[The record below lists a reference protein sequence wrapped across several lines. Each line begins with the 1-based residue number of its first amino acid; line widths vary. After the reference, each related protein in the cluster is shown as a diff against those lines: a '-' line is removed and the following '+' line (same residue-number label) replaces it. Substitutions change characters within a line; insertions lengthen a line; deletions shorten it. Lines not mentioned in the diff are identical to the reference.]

1 MNLDEFRSQYPEYG
15 YLNDVQLSQALHNK
29 YYSQLTYKQFATS
42 FGVEPE
48 IQEEGAV
55 ATFADEYSKG
65 VFRGFLN
72 VASGLVGTAEWAIP
86 GTQESLIEAKRRIQT
101 TRDKFNPTH
110 EGAAAWS
117 GRVLGEAIPFMATT
131 MVGGYA
137 GGAVAGVLGKSA
149 RLGQLLGSGGIAFAV
164 EGDTAYDAAKN
175 TGATES
181 QAQTERVLVGSI
193 NAALEAW
200 QIDKLIG
207 FHKVGKHSIKGFTRN
222 IRNKAWNLIRGDIN
236 NFTGEILKLAVA
248 EGLQEAAQEGVSIG
262 VPAALREEYP
272 RLPDGSPDYHFIL
285 TQIGEAGLGGAFA
298 GTVLGGGGAFISSTP
313 SMAAPTVKEAQT
325 TAKAI
330 NESNLIETEKAVLLR
345 DLDENV
351 GYTKEMEAKGELFFH
366 GTTDEGYIGI
376 LEKGVVPESID
387 PITKKRGL
395 GFFISRNVGKAI
407 GFGKNII
414 QLKLKPNAKIAI
426 PENLVGNFFVDWGAE
441 GKLFNVMDVIKASKK
456 QGFDAVDLEAFHNLT
471 QEPVSELAILNPNSV
486 AEFAPLQKPFAPIEL
501 TKTEQFRNKMDDVV
515 TDLEHLR
522 PEEKE
527 EISKER
533 GKRFAEFREIMKDVQ
548 DPRQRVAIAKQ
559 ALKGRLKKQ
568 IDPLQDKFTSEE
580 METAYDTITRAT
592 LLTEGDV
599 LSAFEGMEKM
609 LFDGTIPALNELKA
623 LQKANLLSKKA
634 IKNLLKHRS
643 KWQKTMSALKDLSFA
658 PWSLLTSFDVSASGR
673 QGWKVFF
680 KEPELWLRSVGRGY
694 RMLTSEKYFN
704 YIELKR
710 KTHPYYNEAIKRGIE
725 ETTIDSVT
733 RGEEMFASNMIQKV
747 PGIRASARAFIGTIN
762 EMRFGWYFKGRQMS
776 EGAGMTAKQQKDLA
790 IIANDL
796 TGRGKLPKALKKLQ
810 DIGLIFFAPRLTAA
824 LIRTPA
830 DLITKKGPGRK
841 MLAGAL
847 VNFLGFTLA
856 TLYLLDRDD
865 KDKIDVEWNPLSSD
879 FLKVRHGKTRVD
891 ITGGYQPLLRAIA
904 QVLAGKRKATE
915 TGRIYDVERKEIISR
930 FLQSKLSPHAGL
942 AVDLWR
948 GETFRGDKLKLTAGD
963 VGKQV
968 YERAAP
974 LFIQDVIEAAHYQ
987 GLTTASMI
995 APLAFHGIGV
1005 QTYPT
1010 TLTQDVR
1017 NLKDRLAS
1025 QYFGGQG
1032 WDEVGPQAQTE
1043 LREYHP
1049 QIELMEREAQIDRED
1064 FDFIGKILE
1073 EADKSGRTIQKK
1085 LPKPVRSEL
1094 DKYVMDVGNITR
1106 NVGSGWYL
1114 NDKRYAQ
1121 YKKDISLSLTKYLT
1135 LLINHPGYKQ
1145 VPPEVRREMIDEVI
1159 SAAKKDVRM
1168 RLVTQANYEDLKTRE
1183 QMK

>member
-1 MNLDEFRSQYPEYG
+1 MNLSEFRTAYPQYD
-15 YLNDVQLSQALHNK
+15 YLNDNQLAQALREK
-29 YYSQLTYKQFATS
+29 YYPQLTYKQFATS

-48 IQEEGAV
+48 IQEAGAV
-55 ATFADEYSKG
+55 TTFTDEYSKG

-72 VASGLVGTAEWAIP
+72 TAAGLVGTAEWAIP
-86 GTQESLIEAKRRIQT
+86 GTQESLIEAKRKIQA
-101 TRDKFNPTH
+101 TRDRFNPTH

-117 GRVLGEAIPFMATT
+117 GKVLGEAIPFMATT

-137 GGAVAGVLGKSA
+137 GIGVAGALGKSA
-149 RLGQLLGSGGIAFAV
+149 RLGQLIGSGGVAFAV
-164 EGDTAYDAAKN
+164 EGDAAYDSAKN
-175 TGATES
+175 SGATEV

-207 FHKVGKHSIKGFTRN
+207 FHKVGKHSIKGFARN
-222 IRNKAWNLIRGDIN
+222 IRNKAFNLIRGDIN
-236 NFTGEILKLAVA
+236 YFTGEILKLAVT

-262 VPAALREEYP
+262 IPAALREEYP
-272 RLPDGSPDYHFIL
+272 RLPDGSPDYHAIL
-285 TQIGEAGLGGAFA
+285 TQIGEAGLAGTFA
-298 GTVLGGGGAFISSTP
+298 GTVLGGAGAFISSTP
-313 SMAAPTVKEAQT
+313 SLAAPTVRESRK
-325 TAKAI
+325 TADAI
-330 NESNLIETEKAVLLR
+330 KNSNLSETEKAVLLR
-345 DLDENV
+345 DLDTNLQIERQFPPGTVNVYRGIETEQIYPETPEGGETRMEETEEGTRIVSTETGEVLALDNELSAIANEEQKIENF
-351 GYTKEMEAKGELFFH
+351 A
-366 GTTDEGYIGI
+366 
-376 LEKGVVPESID
+376 PES
-387 PITKKRGL
+387 
-395 GFFISRNVGKAI
+395 
-407 GFGKNII
+407 
-414 QLKLKPNAKIAI
+414 
-426 PENLVGNFFVDWGAE
+426 
-441 GKLFNVMDVIKASKK
+441 
-456 QGFDAVDLEAFHNLT
+456 LT
-471 QEPVSELAILNPNSV
+471 ETEL
-486 AEFAPLQKPFAPIEL
+486 
-501 TKTEQFRNKMDDVV
+501 FRNKMDDVV
-515 TDLEHLR
+515 TDIEQIR
-522 PEEKE
+522 PAEEE

-533 GKRFAEFREIMKDVQ
+533 AKRFEEFRNIMKDVQ

-568 IDPLQDKFTSEE
+568 ISPLQNKFTSEE
-580 METAYDTITRAT
+580 IDTAYDTITKAT

-599 LSAFEGMEKM
+599 LSAFEGMEKI

-634 IKNLLKHRS
+634 TKNLLRHRT
-643 KWQKTMSALKDLSFA
+643 KWQKTMSFLKDLSFA

-673 QGWKVFF
+673 QGWKILF
-680 KEPELWLRSVGRGY
+680 KDPKLWIRSVGRGY
-694 RMLTSEKYFN
+694 RMLASEKYFN

-762 EMRFGWYFKGRQMS
+762 EMRFGWYFKGREMS

-790 IIANDL
+790 TIGNDL

-810 DIGLIFFAPRLTAA
+810 DIGLIFFAPRLTMA

-891 ITGGYQPLLRAIA
+891 ITGGYQPILRAIA

-915 TGRIYDVERKEIISR
+915 TGRIYDVERQEIISR

-963 VGKQV
+963 VSKQV

-974 LFIQDVIEAAHYQ
+974 LFIQDVIETAYYQ
-987 GLTTASMI
+987 GLTTASI
-995 APLAFHGIGV
+995 ISPLAFHGIGV
-1005 QTYPT
+1005 QSYPT
-1010 TLTQDVR
+1010 TLTQDAR
-1017 NLKDRLAS
+1017 NFKDRLAS
-1025 QYFGGQG
+1025 QYFGGRK

-1043 LREYHP
+1043 LREYYP
-1049 QIELMEREAQIDRED
+1049 QIELMEREARVDRED

-1073 EADKSGRTIQKK
+1073 EADRSGRKIQKK
-1085 LPKPVRSEL
+1085 LPKPIRSEL
-1094 DKYVMDVGNITR
+1094 DKYVIDVGNITR
-1106 NVGSGWYL
+1106 NIGSGWYL
-1114 NDKRYAQ
+1114 NDKRYQQ
-1121 YKKDISLSLTKYLT
+1121 YQQDITLNLVKYLT
-1135 LLINHPGYKQ
+1135 LLVKHPGYRKT
-1145 VPPEVRREMIDEVI
+1145 PPEVRREMIQEVI
-1159 SAAKKDVRM
+1159 DAVKKESRM
-1168 RLVTQANYEDLKTRE
+1168 RLVTQANYEDLRTRE

>member
-1 MNLDEFRSQYPEYG
+1 MNLPEFRENYPEYD
-15 YLNDVQLSQALHNK
+15 YLSDAQLSQALHKK
-29 YYSQLTYKQFATS
+29 YYPQLTYKQFATS
-42 FGVEPE
+42 FGIEKE

-72 VASGLVGTAEWAIP
+72 TASGLVGTAEWAIP
-86 GTQESLIEAKRRIQT
+86 GTQESLLEAKANIQR
-101 TRDKFNPTH
+101 TRDRFNPTH

-117 GRVLGEAIPFMATT
+117 GKVLGEAIPFMATT

-137 GGAVAGVLGKSA
+137 GAGIAGALGKSA
-149 RLGQLLGSGGIAFAV
+149 RLGQILGSGGVAFAV
-164 EGDTAYDAAKN
+164 EGDAAYDAAKN
-175 TGATES
+175 SGATEW
-181 QAQTERVLVGSI
+181 QAQTERVVVGSV

-207 FHKVGKHSIKGFTRN
+207 FHKTGKHSLKGFTRN

-248 EGLQEAAQEGVSIG
+248 EGLQEAAQEGVSVG
-262 VPAALREEYP
+262 VPAALRGEYP
-272 RLPDGSPDYHFIL
+272 RLEDGSPDYRAIL

-298 GTVLGGGGAFISSTP
+298 GTVLGGAGAFVSATP
-313 SMAAPTVKEAQT
+313 SIAAPTVREAQA

-330 NESNLIETEKAVLLR
+330 NESNLTETEKTVLLR
-345 DLDENV
+345 SLDEN
-351 GYTKEMEAKGELFFH
+351 L
-366 GTTDEGYIGI
+366 
-376 LEKGVVPESID
+376 
-387 PITKKRGL
+387 
-395 GFFISRNVGKAI
+395 
-407 GFGKNII
+407 
-414 QLKLKPNAKIAI
+414 
-426 PENLVGNFFVDWGAE
+426 GAE
-441 GKLFNVMDVIKASKK
+441 RQFPPSTINVYRGIKTGQIFPETSEGGETRMEQTEEGAQVVSTETGEVLALDQELSAIANEEQKIKNFAS
-456 QGFDAVDLEAFHNLT
+456 E
-471 QEPVSELAILNPNSV
+471 S
-486 AEFAPLQKPFAPIEL
+486 L

-515 TDLEHLR
+515 LDIEQIR
-522 PEEKE
+522 PVEEA

-568 IDPLQDKFTSEE
+568 ITPLQNKFTSEE
-580 METAYDTITRAT
+580 IDTAYDTITKAT

-609 LFDGTIPALNELKA
+609 LFDGTVPAINELKA

-634 IKNLLKHRS
+634 TSNLLKHRT
-643 KWQKTMSALKDLSFA
+643 KWQRTMSALKDLSFA

-680 KEPELWLRSVGRGY
+680 KEPKLWLQSVGRGY
-694 RMLTSEKYFN
+694 RMLASEKYFN

-710 KTHPYYNEAIKRGIE
+710 KTHPYYNEAVKRGIE
-725 ETTIDSVT
+725 ETTIDSVA
-733 RGEEMFASNMIQKV
+733 RGEEMFASNMIQKI

-762 EMRFGWYFKGRQMS
+762 ELRFGWYFKGREMS

-790 IIANDL
+790 TIANDL

-841 MLAGAL
+841 MLAGTL

-891 ITGGYQPLLRAIA
+891 ITGGYQPILRAIA

-915 TGRIYDVERKEIISR
+915 TGRVYDVERKEIISR

-974 LFIQDVIEAAHYQ
+974 LFIQDVVEAAHYQ
-987 GLTTASMI
+987 GMTTASMI

-1010 TLTQDVR
+1010 TLTQDTR

-1032 WDEVGPQAQTE
+1032 WDEVGPQAQKE

-1049 QIELMEREAQIDRED
+1049 QIELMEREARIDRED

-1073 EADKSGRTIQKK
+1073 EADKSGRKIQEK
-1085 LPKPVRSEL
+1085 LPKPIRSEL

-1106 NVGSGWYL
+1106 NIGSGWYL
-1114 NDKRYAQ
+1114 NDAR
-1121 YKKDISLSLTKYLT
+1121 YKKYQQDISLNLTKYLN
-1135 LLINHPGYKQ
+1135 LLIKHPGYKQ
-1145 VPPEVRREMIDEVI
+1145 VAPEVKREMIDEVI
-1159 SAAKKDVRM
+1159 DAVKKEVRM
-1168 RLVTQANYEDLKTRE
+1168 KLVTQANYRDLQTRE
-1183 QMK
+1183 QLK